1 MIVQTLPRSHPI
13 PPIPIPYRFPYP
25 IPSPPPGKS
34 QRPKIKTKRLPF
46 HPFHSNPILAQSHHP
61 TPMPVRH
68 SSKKEVKPSSS
79 QVNTLSLLP
88 PSPPP
93 KFPSA
98 KTLPRR
104 TTRHLHRHTPPDTRL
119 SLPPSLS
126 SNALARPHSPGWHPE
141 PQRSLPIL
149 RACPR
154 LPHKGGVPPSP
165 LIGPRDHA
173 SGLATGSDWAA

>member
-126 SNALARPHSPGWHPE
+126 SNALPALI
-141 PQRSLPIL
+141 PQ
-149 RACPR
+149 
-154 LPHKGGVPPSP
+154 GGIQNPNAPSP
-165 LIGPRDHA
+165 SCARAPVCRTRVAYPHRP
-173 SGLATGSDWAA
+173 